1 MARYLRDCGEFKDP
15 SINHM
20 LHALGCGNR
29 KTYKRWG
36 KEFYRPYRNYYDCG
50 PKRSLAWDVMV
61 AQGYAKCIKL
71 GTDKGTDYW
80 YKVTEKGL
88 EYLSEVTGVHF
99 YPEEK

>member
-15 SINHM
+15 TINHM

-50 PKRSLAWDVMV
+50 PKSSAPWEAMV
-61 AQGYAKCIKL
+61 AQGYARRIML
-71 GTDKGTDYW
+71 GPDYW
-80 YKVTEKGL
+80 YKVTDKGL

-99 YPEEK
+99 YPEDE